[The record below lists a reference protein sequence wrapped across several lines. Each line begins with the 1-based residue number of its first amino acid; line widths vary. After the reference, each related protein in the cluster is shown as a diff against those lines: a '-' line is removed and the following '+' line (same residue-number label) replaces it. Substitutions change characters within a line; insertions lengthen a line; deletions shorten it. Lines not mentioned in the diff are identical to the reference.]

1 MARQAAPA
9 AAVAA
14 AAGGLAGFIHNTRHS
29 QKGRG
34 FHGVFK
40 FKFKFKFKFSVNK
53 GV

>member
-14 AAGGLAGFIHNTRHS
+14 AAGGLAGFIHNTHA
-29 QKGRG
+29 KGRG

>member
-14 AAGGLAGFIHNTRHS
+14 AAGGLAGFIHTPHTA
-29 QKGRG
+29 KGRG